1 MFDFDYEAKLLSGHK
16 WKRSY
21 SQRMKISLCPDIRG
35 LRVGIAI
42 KTQSLTFVKKGT
54 VIDMGTLTGTI
65 ATYCGLT
72 YLVENTPK

>member
-1 MFDFDYEAKLLSGHK
+1 
-16 WKRSY
+16 
-21 SQRMKISLCPDIRG
+21 MKIPLCPDIRG

-54 VIDMGTLTGTI
+54 VIDMGTLTGII
-65 ATYCGLT
+65 AAYCGLT